1 MNTQFLKNYLQK
13 MKLSGLERKI
23 PNISEQ
29 NAEFIGKILSE
40 KNPKNILEIGTANG
54 YSALSFCYWI
64 QSLTPTP
71 LPNREGQ
78 EKN

>member
-1 MNTQFLKNYLQK
+1 MNMQFLKNYLQK

-54 YSALSFCYWI
+54 YSALSFCYWMM
-64 QSLTPTP
+64 
-71 LPNREGQ
+71 
-78 EKN
+78 KNAENS